1 MDKIKELMTRF
12 FSFFKRQDEKCL
24 SCEVCDEEVEK
35 IVKKKKKNK
44 TKK

>member
-24 SCEVCDEEVEK
+24 SCEVCDEEV
-35 IVKKKKKNK
+35 KKKKKNK